1 MTFQERNGTCG
12 MKPERSER
20 NLAEKSGMDRD
31 LKWDEI
37 CSVLFRFLN
46 WYGMFQPFRA
56 KRNGIDNLVCTKW
69 MIIHSKSSPYK
80 PKMNGVVEVAN
91 KNLKKIMQKMVV
103 TYKDWHEMLPYALH
117 AYHTIFRIST
127 SATPYSLAF
136 VMDMVMPIEVK
147 IPSFIIL
154 NDVHLEASEWI
165 KLKFKQL
172 NLIIEKRLATIC
184 HHQLYQGRIDKV
196 YN

>member
-1 MTFQERNGTCG
+1 
-12 MKPERSER
+12 
-20 NLAEKSGMDRD
+20 
-31 LKWDEI
+31 
-37 CSVLFRFLN
+37 
-46 WYGMFQPFRA
+46 
-56 KRNGIDNLVCTKW
+56 
-69 MIIHSKSSPYK
+69 
-80 PKMNGVVEVAN
+80 
-91 KNLKKIMQKMVV
+91 
-103 TYKDWHEMLPYALH
+103 MLPYAFH

-127 SATPYSLAF
+127 GATPYSLAY
-136 VMDMVMPIEVK
+136 VMDMVMPIEVE